1 MEESCRYLMEA
12 VDARVVHCELGLYQ
26 CFSST
31 GTQGLSYCLLCLLRL
46 GHCHPF
52 PWRLSQQRP
61 FLLNV
66 YGRLFSAGRCWLVA
80 AFLPGL
86 TGRAMTSAFLSS
98 AHCQLRWL
106 SQRKH
111 QGKVAQPGQCAITER
126 GCWQGSEWGT
136 LAIKVSAS
144 GQSQE
149 CAGLPHPSC
158 FSYSFQYRRK
168 LVGCLLSSQ
177 TRNQWHPAP
186 ASDSKLT
193 SLSCKMC
200 SSGSACVSPLPSPV
214 GC

>member
-1 MEESCRYLMEA
+1 MFLKHR
-12 VDARVVHCELGLYQ
+12 D
-26 CFSST
+26 T
-31 GTQGLSYCLLCLLRL
+31 GTLILSVVFIKTRSLPSLPMAFITTTFLAQM
-46 GHCHPF
+46 F
-52 PWRLSQQRP
+52 TDLSCS
-61 FLLNV
+61 NV
-66 YGRLFSAGRCWLVA
+66 YRSLFSAGRCWLVA

-111 QGKVAQPGQCAITER
+111 QGKVAQPRQCAITEC
-126 GCWQGSEWGT
+126 GCWQGLVWGT
-136 LAIKVSAS
+136 LASKVSTS

-186 ASDSKLT
+186 SSDSKLT
-193 SLSCKMC
+193 SLSCKKC
-200 SSGSACVSPLPSPV
+200 SSGSACISPLPSPL